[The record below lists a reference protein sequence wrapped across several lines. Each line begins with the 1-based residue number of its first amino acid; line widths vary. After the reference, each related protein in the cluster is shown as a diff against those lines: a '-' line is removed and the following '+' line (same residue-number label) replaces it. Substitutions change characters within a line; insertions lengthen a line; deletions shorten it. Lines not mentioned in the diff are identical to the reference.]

1 MYYNK
6 IPKGAKN
13 AIRKHLKKQFP
24 IEAVDKKWN
33 SILDIYN
40 EFQDEQPY
48 IGGKHNPLYEQ
59 MYASLA
65 MFAYYEVL
73 DKKPDLNEMEKLS
86 VDSLIGNNQALGKL
100 LNFNW
105 QWFQKLYG
113 WMYVIVKK
121 QMEPHIADG
130 SWNNTWKIELGKEKR
145 MEGVDIRLVGCPVY
159 DFAKMHGYTAIM
171 PALCRSDYK
180 VFEPFH
186 CKMIRYHTIANGDDY
201 CEFWQVGDKS
211 QAWKNADKDKLV

>member
-1 MYYNK
+1 
-6 IPKGAKN
+6 
-13 AIRKHLKKQFP
+13 
-24 IEAVDKKWN
+24 
-33 SILDIYN
+33 
-40 EFQDEQPY
+40 
-48 IGGKHNPLYEQ
+48 

-73 DKKPDLNEMEKLS
+73 DKKPDLAEMEKLS
-86 VDSLIGNNQALGKL
+86 VDALIGNNQALGKI

-113 WMYVIVKK
+113 WMYVMLKK
-121 QMEPHIADG
+121 QMEPHIVDG
-130 SWNNTWKIELGKEKR
+130 SWNNTWIIEIGKEKR
-145 MEGVDIRLVGCPVY
+145 TEGVDIRLVGCPVY
-159 DFAKMHGYTAIM
+159 DFAKKHGYTDIM

-211 QAWKNADKDKLV
+211 QAWKNADKDKLI